1 MSEVRVASRYAKSLI
16 GLAQEKGA
24 LEAVHQDM
32 QLFAGICEEN
42 IDFRIMLRNPIINHE
57 KKLNILQGL
66 FDGRV
71 HQITSSFF
79 EIITRKNRE
88 SVLYAI
94 AQEVHKQYNALKG
107 VEMAE
112 IKTTFALDDEL
123 RREFKSVIAKATG
136 MNGVELKEEVDKELI
151 GGYVLRVG
159 GQQID
164 DSLKGKLKELKLKF
178 SHNPYLK
185 GF

>member
-32 QLFAGICEEN
+32 QLFAQICEEN
-42 IDFRIMLRNPIINHE
+42 VDFRIMLRNPIINHE
-57 KKLNILQGL
+57 KKLNILKSL
-66 FDGRV
+66 FNDRV
-71 HQITSSFF
+71 HHMTSAFF

-88 SVLYAI
+88 SVLHTI
-94 AQEVHKQYNALKG
+94 ANEVHKQYNTLKG

-123 RREFKSVIAKATG
+123 RAEFKSVIAKATG
-136 MNGVELKEEVDKELI
+136 KNGVELKEEVDKELI